1 MLSARVERGLLA
13 FWLWP
18 RERGRDDAGITDCNL
33 AARQGEVRVS
43 MS

>member
-18 RERGRDDAGITDCNL
+18 RERGRDAGITDCNL